1 MPSEKQIG
9 HGVAAADDAHP
20 KDIQMV
26 NMKIQDEA
34 GELAAQALMMGE
46 LDQESARKV
55 RRKIDMRILP
65 FLCIT
70 YALQFIDKTSLGYS
84 SVYGIIPDN
93 GLVGQQYSWA
103 SSIFYFG
110 RFPVAKFLG
119 VNIILW
125 GAVLLTTAACS
136 SFAGLA
142 SVRFILGMTEATIS
156 PGFVAVTGIWWTR
169 QEQAGRSAL
178 WISFL
183 GVGSFVGTLLAYGIG
198 HIRGGLSTWKYIFL
212 ILGAMTVVWGVIFT
226 LFVPDS
232 PAHVSWLNENEKVV
246 AIQRVVEN
254 KTGTKSRRFVK
265 AQVVEAVT
273 DPKIIVLGLI
283 SFVNAIAS
291 GGLAFG
297 SLIIAGFGFDPL
309 TTTLMNLPLSS
320 VQVVSQLFCGFLA
333 SKVTNSR
340 LHVATAAMIP
350 PIIGTCLINQLDP
363 SNKWG
368 RLAGV
373 WLLGS
378 YPVGFMV
385 ILGLLSTNIAGSTK
399 RSVASGWVFV
409 CYCIGQ
415 IAGPQ
420 FFKSTEAP
428 SYHGGIVA
436 MLCGFIL
443 NLVLNQVL
451 RILYVLEN
459 RKLDAF
465 LQSKTEEELV
475 ELRKLSEQQGFEDI
489 TDHENVSLYLVSQLG
504 TLLTRRKG
512 YVPLCSVDI
521 NTEAFVMWYGGKL
534 HECHPAIKPASYQ
547 TR

>member
-1 MPSEKQIG
+1 MTSEPIEQKDF
-9 HGVAAADDAHP
+9 AASSSVHDTEAL
-20 KDIQMV
+20 KLDI
-26 NMKIQDEA
+26 KDEA
-34 GELAAQALMMGE
+34 GGLAVKALTSVAADE
-46 LDQESARKV
+46 ETSRKV
-55 RRKIDMRILP
+55 RRKIDYRILP

-93 GLVGQQYSWA
+93 KLQGQDYSWA

-110 RFPVAKFLG
+110 YLVAEYPGIAIIQRFPVAKFLG

-125 GAVLLTTAACS
+125 GAILMTTAACS

-142 SVRFILGMTEATIS
+142 TVRFMLGVVEATIS

-198 HIRGGLSTWKYIFL
+198 HIQGALSNWKYIYL
-212 ILGAMTVVWGVIFT
+212 ILGALTIIWGVAFT

-232 PAHVSWLNENEKVV
+232 PTSVKWLDEDEKVV
-246 AIQRVVEN
+246 AIQRVIEN
-254 KTGTKSRRFVK
+254 KTGTKSRRFVN
-265 AQVVEAVT
+265 AQVIEAAT
-273 DPKIIVLGLI
+273 DPKVIVIGLI

-291 GGLAFG
+291 GGLSFG
-297 SLIIAGFGFDPL
+297 SLIIQGFGFTPL
-309 TTTLMNLPLSS
+309 QTTLLNLPLSA
-320 VQVVSQLFCGFLA
+320 VQAVAQLGSGLLA
-333 SKVTNSR
+333 ARLRNSR
-340 LHVATAAMIP
+340 LHIGSLAMIP
-350 PIIGTCLINQLDP
+350 PIVGTVLINQLQP
-363 SNKWG
+363 TSRWG
-368 RLAGV
+368 RLVGV
-373 WLLGS
+373 WLLGT
-378 YPVGFMV
+378 YPVGFMI

-409 CYCIGQ
+409 CYCVGQ

-428 SYHGGIVA
+428 AYHSGIVA

-451 RILYVLEN
+451 RILHVLEN
-459 RKLDAF
+459 KRRDKGLEGK
-465 LQSKTEEELV
+465 SEEEIAEMKRQSNL
-475 ELRKLSEQQGFEDI
+475 QGFEDV
-489 TDHENVSLYLVSQLG
+489 TDKNNVMFRYAL
-504 TLLTRRKG
+504 
-512 YVPLCSVDI
+512 
-521 NTEAFVMWYGGKL
+521 
-534 HECHPAIKPASYQ
+534 
-547 TR
+547 

>member
-1 MPSEKQIG
+1 MASEKQAD
-9 HGVAAADDAHP
+9 HDMVAAADDVNP
-20 KDIQMV
+20 KDVQMAS
-26 NMKIQDEA
+26 MQIQDEA
-34 GELAAQALMMGE
+34 GELAARALMMGE
-46 LDQESARKV
+46 LDEENARRV
-55 RRKIDMRILP
+55 RRKIDMHILP

-93 GLVGQQYSWA
+93 GLEGQQYSWT

-110 RFPVAKFLG
+110 YLIAEYPGVAILQKFPVAKFLG

-142 SVRFILGMTEATIS
+142 GVRFILGMTEATIS

-198 HIRGGLSTWKYIFL
+198 HIKGSLSTWKYIFL
-212 ILGAMTVVWGVIFT
+212 ILGAMTVAWGIIFT

-232 PAHVSWLNENEKVV
+232 PAHASRLSDSDKVV
-246 AIQRVVEN
+246 AVQRVIGN

-265 AQVVEAVT
+265 SQITEAVT
-273 DPKIIVLGLI
+273 DPKVIVLGLI

-309 TTTLMNLPLSS
+309 QTTLMNLPLSS
-320 VQVVSQLFCGFLA
+320 VQVVAQLFCGFLA
-333 SKVTNSR
+333 SKINNSR

-350 PIIGTCLINQLDP
+350 PIIGTCLINQLEVN
-363 SNKWG
+363 NKWG

-420 FFKSTEAP
+420 FFKSAEAP
-428 SYHGGIVA
+428 AYHGGIVA

-443 NLVLNQVL
+443 NLVLNQIL
-451 RILYVLEN
+451 RFLYVLEN
-459 RKLDAF
+459 RKLDRS
-465 LQSKTEEELV
+465 LEGKTEQEIAELH
-475 ELRKLSEQQGFEDI
+475 RISEQQGFEDV
-489 TDHENVSLYLVSQLG
+489 TDRDNVLF
-504 TLLTRRKG
+504 R
-512 YVPLCSVDI
+512 YVL
-521 NTEAFVMWYGGKL
+521 
-534 HECHPAIKPASYQ
+534 
-547 TR
+547 